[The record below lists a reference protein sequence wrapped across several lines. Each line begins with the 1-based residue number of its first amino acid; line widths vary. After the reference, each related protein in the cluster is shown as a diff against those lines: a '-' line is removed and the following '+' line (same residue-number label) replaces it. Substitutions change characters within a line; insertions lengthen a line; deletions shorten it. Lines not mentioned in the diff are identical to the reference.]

1 MIIIKDPEFKL
12 KNDVSP
18 VMTEK
23 SSLELA
29 DQDPKRKVSVIRTKA
44 SWVG

>member
-12 KNDVSP
+12 RNDVSP

-29 DQDPKRKVSVIRTKA
+29 DQDPKRKRMSENSKA
-44 SWVG
+44 TLVA